1 MLKETSAGFSGWR
14 GGWEAVRQKTT
25 VTDEKSL
32 VFVSPALPHHSSLL
46 PLPSFSLFLFAL
58 SCILII
64 AAALC
69 CWFDLSS
76 ALHCASFSPFP
87 YFASLSNFF
96 LLFSAQL
103 SMGNIKLPV
112 IHLCS
117 PWCWLECHALGFP
130 IFFLPFPSTPSEPTP
145 ALVLRIHTDVWLS
158 SQRVA

>member
-1 MLKETSAGFSGWR
+1 MGWR

-32 VFVSPALPHHSSLL
+32 VSVSPALPTIPHSF
-46 PLPSFSLFLFAL
+46 PPPSFSLFLFAL

-76 ALHCASFSPFP
+76 ALHCASFSPLP
-87 YFASLSNFF
+87 YFVSLSNFF
-96 LLFSAQL
+96 LLFCAQL
-103 SMGNIKLPV
+103 SASNMELPA

-117 PWCWLECHALGFP
+117 PWCRLECHALFFP
-130 IFFLPFPSTPSEPTP
+130 IFFLPFPSTPSKLTP
-145 ALVLRIHTDVWLS
+145 AFVLTVHTDVWLS
-158 SQRVA
+158 LMSSQRVA